1 MSVWGNTPEEVVDF
15 FLMEK
20 WGKDYRQHYISKV
33 KKGDMLEKMVTNK
46 SLKNKV
52 NQLQSMD
59 DAKYKALLKGV
70 LGLN

>member
-1 MSVWGNTPEEVVDF
+1 MSVFGDTPEEVIDL

-20 WGKDYRQHYISKV
+20 WGKDYSQHYISKV
-33 KKGDMLEKMVTNK
+33 KKGDMLEKMIKNK
-46 SLKNKV
+46 SIRNKV

-59 DAKYKALLKGV
+59 DTQYKVLLKGV